1 MLDGDSIRKN
11 KGQKEKMIFFS
22 FKALFS
28 NKLNLKNFKY
38 NEIVSISNWINEILM
53 YVNYY

>member
-22 FKALFS
+22 FKAPFS

>member
-22 FKALFS
+22 FKAPFS

-38 NEIVSISNWINEILM
+38 NVYKNCINFQLDK
-53 YVNYY
+53 